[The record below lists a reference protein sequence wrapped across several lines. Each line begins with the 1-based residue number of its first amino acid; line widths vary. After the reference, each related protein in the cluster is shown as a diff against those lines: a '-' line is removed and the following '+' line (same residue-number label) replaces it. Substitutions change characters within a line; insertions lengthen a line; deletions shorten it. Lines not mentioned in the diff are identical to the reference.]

1 MIFSSIFTGL
11 FMTVGFTALIYNY
24 VLMGGNSGLFF
35 LVWGGGFS
43 LAGLYF
49 HYHGT
54 IGKIGWQRQ
63 RFVRN
68 TQTLEWYKNEY
79 PQCVV
84 TTNIVKCCFCESTS
98 IRRYALKN
106 NTYKIRNSC
115 AKCGEV
121 LFYTDED

>member
-1 MIFSSIFTGL
+1 MIFSRIFTGL

-35 LVWGGGFS
+35 FFWCGVFFLVLFFFFFFF
-43 LAGLYF
+43 LF
-49 HYHGT
+49 
-54 IGKIGWQRQ
+54 GKIGWQRQ

-68 TQTLEWYKNEY
+68 TQTLEWYKTEY